1 MLDSSH
7 ASSSV
12 STTEITIYSPTAWF
26 NLLKQSLPLPPH
38 SINHECHFQYEI
50 PEVFLRR
57 DEKKG
62 QRKKKTFKDFVLP
75 PKVQSGYQAS
85 TMAVTSHPQST
96 HSLFLSFPH
105 PSTLF
110 RLQDLHEMLF
120 LTFSLMPPIVKSLF
134 WTPQTH
140 HGSFFYGF
148 LLSILYIIYTLY
160 ILYYVSVVFTLLQW
174 SELNLQYVPV
184 IVLSEILFY

>member
-12 STTEITIYSPTAWF
+12 STTEITIYSPAAWF

-120 LTFSLMPPIVKSLF
+120 LFLSCLQSSNLFSELPKHIMDP
-134 WTPQTH
+134 
-140 HGSFFYGF
+140 SFMVFY
-148 LLSILYIIYTLY
+148 Y
-160 ILYYVSVVFTLLQW
+160 LYY
-174 SELNLQYVPV
+174 
-184 IVLSEILFY
+184 I